1 VIQLLPQKKET
12 LIVAHDWDV
21 VLQRLLEVTTDEV
34 NYAGRTPKV
43 LAGWIKDDRFQLL
56 IRQRRMNSFMP
67 VVDGKIDPTSTGCLI
82 FLQYRLMPATR
93 MYLILWTIITLA
105 SGIFLAIYYLNIL
118 PGLASVGIIALI
130 HAIAWANF
138 RIHWRPLHDII
149 FKVLA

>member
-1 VIQLLPQKKET
+1 MTQLLPQKKET
-12 LIVAHDWDV
+12 LIVPHDWDV

-34 NYAGRTPKV
+34 NYAGRTPKI

-67 VVDGKIDPTSTGCLI
+67 VVEGKIDPTSTGCLI

-105 SGIFLAIYYLNIL
+105 SGIFLGFYYLNML
-118 PGLASVGIIALI
+118 PGLASIGIIALI

-149 FKVLA
+149 FEVLA